1 MVDAGEDE
9 VSRGIERGRI
19 VIYRFKTIFA
29 HKNRAP
35 GEAKLKFLAK
45 RVLNTVLSKR
55 VLNTVLRISV
65 RRGKVLNA
73 LERVACHQGK
83 SRRPMISKRK
93 NIHCVEERADHV
105 LRPNIGL
112 EIGLVLVSAVN
123 AGVEGKPT
131 REIMGEGQSDVSG
144 SLVQAR
150 HIEILAK
157 ASDTHHKKL
166 CLSPRASVSENNV
179 FSGEY

>member
-1 MVDAGEDE
+1 MIDSTEDE
-9 VSRGIERGRI
+9 MSRGVDWGRL
-19 VIYRFKTIFA
+19 VINRLKTIFA
-29 HKNRAP
+29 HKNRAT
-35 GEAKLKFLAK
+35 GEVKLKCLAK

-55 VLNTVLRISV
+55 VLNTVLRISG
-65 RRGKVLNA
+65 RRGKVLNL

-93 NIHCVEERADHV
+93 NIHCVEERAEHV

-112 EIGLVLVSAVN
+112 EIGLILVTAIN

-131 REIMGEGQSDVSG
+131 REVMREGQSDVSG
-144 SLVQAR
+144 SLVLAR

-166 CLSPRASVSENNV
+166 CPFPRATVR
-179 FSGEY
+179 